1 MESDPSVDSWRGHC
15 LNYFARG
22 EAVVAK
28 TLETA
33 QASGH
38 IMTIKHLAGQRLVDL
53 IALSNRI
60 CGTNKQVSALTS
72 ALQMWQDV
80 EAKRQFLA
88 HGVVTVATDAQG
100 KWVALL
106 DVRVFRSSIAKA
118 DRLTLKQ
125 SEAEEFAKELANA
138 FKSLSGQLGQFRKR
152 LKSG

>member
-1 MESDPSVDSWRGHC
+1 M
-15 LNYFARG
+15 
-22 EAVVAK
+22 VAK
-28 TLETA
+28 TLEAA

-38 IMTIKHLAGQRLVDL
+38 IKTIKHLAGQRLVDL

-60 CGTNKQVSALTS
+60 CGTNKQVSALTN

-106 DVRVFRSSIAKA
+106 DDRVFRSSIAKA
-118 DRLTLKQ
+118 DRLTLK
-125 SEAEEFAKELANA
+125 
-138 FKSLSGQLGQFRKR
+138 
-152 LKSG
+152 